1 MIQILSGNKVMVIK
15 EQLFKIKQYARWIK
29 RLWHPFKKTA
39 YLLATPTHD
48 NIGDLGIVVAEE
60 KFLKECGYKKVVI
73 IIMGD
78 CWEYPRLLARL
89 LPRHAPVYLQGGG
102 NMGDIYLDEQLRRIM
117 FLILEKHDVV
127 LFPET
132 LFYRDT
138 IEGNKEKTAS
148 IQYYNKK
155 NITIAARELPSYKM
169 MRNLYPQANVILTP
183 DIVLSL
189 PPQIFRKNRNGILLC
204 FRNDQE
210 KYVTQKA
217 VNELQSNLEKKGY
230 LCAITSMIYYKCIV
244 AGMWENVV
252 KEKMEEIASARLLI
266 TDRLHGMI
274 FAALTQ
280 TPCIV
285 LGNNNHKVEGV
296 YQWIKDLLYIYFAK
310 TIIEAEEAIDDMYQL
325 DKCTFTFN
333 KENFS
338 EFKRLIQEKGRLI

>member
-1 MIQILSGNKVMVIK
+1 MVLK
-15 EQLFKIKQYARWIK
+15 EQLFKIKQYIRWIK
-29 RLWHPFKKTA
+29 ILWHPFRKTA

-48 NIGDLGIVVAEE
+48 NIGDSAIVVAEE
-60 KFLKECGYKKVVI
+60 KFLKECGYEKIVNIV
-73 IIMGD
+73 MGD

-89 LPRHAPVYLQGGG
+89 IPRYVPVYFHGGG

-117 FLILEKHDVV
+117 LPMLEKHDVI

-148 IQYYNKK
+148 IRYYNKK

-169 MRNLYPQANVILTP
+169 MQNLYPHANVILTP

-189 PPQIFRKNRNGILLC
+189 APSIFQKSRNGILLC
-204 FRNDQE
+204 FRDDQE
-210 KYVTQKA
+210 KTLTESA
-217 VNELQSNLEKKGY
+217 INELQSNLKKKGFQ
-230 LCAITSMIYYKCIV
+230 CTITSMINYRHIV
-244 AGMWENVV
+244 AGMWEKVV

-285 LGNNNHKVEGV
+285 LGNNNHKVAGV
-296 YQWIKDLLYIYFAK
+296 YQWIKDLSYIYFAESM
-310 TIIEAEEAIDDMYQL
+310 IEAEEAVDNMYQL
-325 DKCTFTFN
+325 DKCKFVFN
-333 KENFS
+333 KEKFS
-338 EFKRLIQEKGRLI
+338 ELKRLIQKKGRLI

>member
-1 MIQILSGNKVMVIK
+1 MVIK

-48 NIGDLGIVVAEE
+48 NIGDLGIVVAEV
-60 KFLKECGYKKVVI
+60 KECGYEKVVN
-73 IIMGD
+73 IIMAD

-89 LPRHAPVYLQGGG
+89 LPCHAPVYFHGGG

-117 FLILEKHDVV
+117 LPMFEKHDVV

-138 IEGNKEKTAS
+138 IEGNKEKAAT
-148 IQYYNKK
+148 IRYYNKK
-155 NITIAARELPSYKM
+155 NISIAAREIPSYKL
-169 MRNLYPQANVILTP
+169 MRNLYPQANIILTP

-189 PPQIFRKNRNGILLC
+189 PPQIFQKSRNGILLC
-204 FRNDQE
+204 FRDDKE
-210 KYVTQKA
+210 KNVTENA
-217 VNELQSNLEKKGY
+217 INELQSNLGKKGFQ
-230 LCAITSMIYYKCIV
+230 CTITSMIYYRYIV
-244 AGMWENVV
+244 AGMWEKVV

-285 LGNNNHKVEGV
+285 LGNNNHKVAGV
-296 YQWIKDLLYIYFAK
+296 YQWIKDLSYIRFA
-310 TIIEAEEAIDDMYQL
+310 ESMLDAEEAVDDMYQL

>member
-1 MIQILSGNKVMVIK
+1 MIQTLSGNKEMVIK

-29 RLWHPFKKTA
+29 RLWHPFKKIA

-48 NIGDLGIVVAEE
+48 NIGDLAIVVAEE
-60 KFLKECGYKKVVI
+60 RFLKECGYEKVVN

-89 LPRHAPVYLQGGG
+89 LPRHVPVYFHGGG

-117 FLILEKHDVV
+117 LPMLEKHDVV

-138 IEGNKEKTAS
+138 VEGNKEKTAS
-148 IQYYNKK
+148 IRYYNKK

-189 PPQIFRKNRNGILLC
+189 SPQIFHKNRNSILLC
-204 FRNDQE
+204 FRDDQE
-210 KYVTQKA
+210 KTVPENS
-217 VNELQSNLEKKGY
+217 VNELRSNLEKKGFQ
-230 LCAITSMIYYKCIV
+230 CTTTSMIYFRHIV
-244 AGMWENVV
+244 AGMWEKVV

-296 YQWIKDLLYIYFAK
+296 YQWIKDLSYIRFVESAVD
-310 TIIEAEEAIDDMYQL
+310 AEEAAYEMYQL

-333 KENFS
+333 KETFS
-338 EFKRLIQEKGRLI
+338 EFKRLIQKKGRLI